1 MREEM
6 AEEGL
11 TLVIGG
17 ARSGKSGFALS
28 LAEDASVRG
37 PRVYLATASALDDEM
52 RARIKRHR
60 EERSPL
66 WTTVEEP
73 TDPASVL
80 GAYGPGGVVLI
91 DCLTLWVT
99 NLMEAGLG
107 DGDIM
112 ERVDELARLSSEQGS
127 AVIAV
132 SNEVGCGI
140 MPVNAMARRFGDLSG
155 FMNQRMARAATR
167 VYRLTAG
174 LAVRLK

>member
-1 MREEM
+1 M

-17 ARSGKSGFALS
+17 ARSGKSGFALR
-28 LAEDASVRG
+28 LGEEASVRG

-52 RARIKRHR
+52 RARIERHR
-60 EERSPL
+60 SERGPL

-73 TDPASVL
+73 ADLAGAL
-80 GAYGPGGVVLI
+80 GSCGPGAVVLI

-107 DGDIM
+107 DDEIM
-112 ERVDELARLSSEQGS
+112 ERVDEVARLSSGQGP

-155 FMNQRMARAATR
+155 FMNQRIARAASK

-174 LAVRLK
+174 LASRLK